1 MVTSQTPYAEIIQLL
16 EEHNFQDLEKKISE
30 ADLSMEPFFI
40 DILPDILL
48 TLTNTKTSIQG
59 KKIGELIIQKMNPF
73 SMKIYMD
80 VLYENMNS
88 MKWQVKKGALM
99 LLGLF
104 AKHQKEVVK
113 FNLPN
118 MILRLIDMAS
128 DVKRDL
134 QEQTRIWT
142 TYIAINCNTA
152 IYCVTTLIEKGRQQG
167 VTSRPERIHRV
178 SLNLNSTQQ
187 E

>member
-1 MVTSQTPYAEIIQLL
+1 MVTSQTPYVEIKQLL
-16 EEHNFQDLEKKISE
+16 EEHNFHDLEKKISE

-104 AKHQKEVVK
+104 AKHQKVVK

-128 DVKRDL
+128 DVKRDV
-134 QEQTRIWT
+134 QEQT
-142 TYIAINCNTA
+142 
-152 IYCVTTLIEKGRQQG
+152 
-167 VTSRPERIHRV
+167 
-178 SLNLNSTQQ
+178 SLF
-187 E
+187 